1 MIKEISQKQKKEFI
15 VIGSSIIALILIL
28 VGIFFWAKSA
38 SGEEQEAI
46 KEAQIQIE
54 QEIVN
59 PFEDVRLSARSAI
72 IKDVT
77 TGKILYEKNPDEIL
91 ALASLTKV
99 VTAVTALD
107 ILEEDALI
115 QIHQSDL
122 SVGND
127 SGLIAGSYF
136 RLKDILKM
144 MLVASS
150 NSGAMAVA
158 TNAGEK
164 IAPTPEDA
172 MSSFVARMNSTA
184 SKIGMEKSSFKNP
197 SGLDENNETVASAKG
212 SARDI
217 SRLFE
222 YVLKNHQEIL
232 ESTREDTLRIRT
244 KDGYEHRIVNTNTI
258 VGELPNIIG
267 SKTGY
272 TDLAGGNLAVVI
284 DPGLNTP
291 VVIVVLGSS
300 KEGRFKD
307 VERLSNA
314 TLDYLLLKK

>member
-1 MIKEISQKQKKEFI
+1 MIASVTISL
-15 VIGSSIIALILIL
+15 VLIL
-28 VGIFFWAKSA
+28 VGIFFWARSA
-38 SGEEQEAI
+38 NGEE
-46 KEAQIQIE
+46 KEVSEETQLQTE

-72 IKDVT
+72 IKDVV
-77 TGKILYEKNPDEIL
+77 TGKILYEKNPDEIHP
-91 ALASLTKV
+91 LASLTKV
-99 VTAVTALD
+99 LTAVTALD
-107 ILEEDALI
+107 ILEEDSLV
-115 QIHQSDL
+115 QVHQSDL

-127 SGLIAGSYF
+127 SGLVVGSYF
-136 RLKDILKM
+136 RLKDILKL

-150 NSGAMAVA
+150 NSAAMAVA

-164 IAPTPEDA
+164 IAPTPSE
-172 MSSFVARMNSTA
+172 SMNYFMDKMNATA
-184 SKIGMEKSSFKNP
+184 SKIGMEKSTFNNP

-212 SARDI
+212 SARDV

-232 ESTREDTLRIRT
+232 ESTREDHLRIRT
-244 KDGYEHRIVNTNTI
+244 KEGYEHNIINTNSI

-300 KEGRFKD
+300 KKGRFKD